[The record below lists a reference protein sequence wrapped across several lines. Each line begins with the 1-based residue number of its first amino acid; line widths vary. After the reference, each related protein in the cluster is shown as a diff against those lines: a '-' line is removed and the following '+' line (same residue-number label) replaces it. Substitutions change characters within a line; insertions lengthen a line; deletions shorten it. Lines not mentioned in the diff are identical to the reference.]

1 MAYGAK
7 YIFRFSDIYQNTTGQ
22 YIATIYKK
30 DYTDVV
36 YELTCSGSPLV
47 IETDRTGGESYKPL
61 IASKATFN
69 ILLQDGNLRFW
80 EDIPTNWNDYD
91 GLWNS
96 GSFNFSEFLTADP
109 DTFYLQIQK
118 KMPGDVYA
126 TIWKGYY
133 IYTSDLSIA
142 EIQPIS
148 LSLQFSDVLLM
159 RTNRFFNFPDTNSSP
174 SVQYFPS
181 DRISVLDIIMRCG
194 YFSGITNNVSVEFP
208 LPAPNT
214 YKNALNQTIT
224 SDANFVQKNAFLV
237 EPGKYDTIFNV
248 LSGICSQFGLM
259 AYFRDNT
266 LYIRSYENLVNNTTR
281 YTKLYNIT
289 GFNVSTDTVTYT
301 FVDNVTVN
309 DSTPELNS
317 GAFKNLGRDQ
327 SVRFNYP
334 SDQVAI
340 VNQASKNINT
350 PNYNMSSVSEIRS
363 SSGVRYS
370 VNNWYLYR
378 GREAYYNPMARQIIS
393 ISARNVE
400 LPRITPFH
408 PYATSKTEAFGA
420 EVVFATQFI
429 PRKSNIYDEF
439 NFIDSEPFSVN
450 PGDAFSFSYSA
461 YTDGRLKNYP
471 LTGTNSQNNVRP
483 RPVVSIILQATDAD
497 GEEITYFYDVATNR
511 FTTTTDFAT
520 TGVLPLITIPNHI
533 NDADLIYYNFKGI
546 LDIPAGA
553 KLRVRQY
560 EPYYIGSLVETPAN
574 DRCLYVQQ
582 CNLQVYTGSP
592 LSILPNNQ
600 QIRSYYKNVRNSDRD
615 LQLDSNIFI
624 QDGTR
629 YVPLDA
635 LMDTTESKTQN
646 PMLFSSCYGN
656 HVSDAFYTNA
666 SGANLEYFNPT
677 CVDMVY
683 NLDFISTIQEN
694 IIQNTGLINVNIE
707 GTYKS
712 DAVYFIGDKFSY
724 NVTGFGERTFVLLD
738 YAIDFK
744 QAAYNAI
751 LYSSEFSS
759 TEGKLL
765 NTQTIIN

>member
-96 GSFNFSEFLTADP
+96 GSFDFSEFLTADP

-159 RTNRFFNFPDTNSSP
+159 RVNRFFNFPDTDNSP
-174 SVQYFPS
+174 TVQYFPS

-214 YKNALNQTIT
+214 YKNALNQTIN
-224 SDANFVQKNAFLV
+224 SLANLVQKNAFLV
-237 EPGKYDTIFNV
+237 EQGKYDTIFNV
-248 LSGICSQFGLM
+248 LQGICNQFGLM
-259 AYFRDNT
+259 AYFRNDT
-266 LYIRSYENLVNNTTR
+266 LYIRSYQNLINNTTR
-281 YTKLYNIT
+281 YTTLYNIT
-289 GFNVSTDTVTYT
+289 GFNVTTDSVTYT
-301 FVDNVTVN
+301 LVDNVTVN
-309 DSTPELNS
+309 DSLPTLNS
-317 GAFKNLGRDQ
+317 GVFKNIGRDQ
-327 SVRFNYP
+327 SIRFNYP
-334 SDQVAI
+334 SDEVA
-340 VNQASKNINT
+340 VSNKPSVNINT

-363 SSGVRYS
+363 NAGLRNAI
-370 VNNWYLYR
+370 NNWYLFR
-378 GREAYYNPMARQIIS
+378 GREAYYNPLSRETIIIDS
-393 ISARNVE
+393 RNIE
-400 LPRITPFH
+400 LPRINPFH
-408 PYATSKTEAFGA
+408 PYATSKTETFGT
-420 EVVFATQFI
+420 EVVFATQFT
-429 PRKSNIYDEF
+429 PVRLFDQFE
-439 NFIDSEPFSVN
+439 FIDSEPFSVN
-450 PGDAFSFSYSA
+450 PGDAFAFSYSA

-471 LTGTNSQNNVRP
+471 TSGSTSQNNVRP

-497 GEEITYFYDVATNR
+497 NNEITYYYDVATNK
-511 FTTTTDFAT
+511 FSTTTNFTT
-520 TGVLPLITIPNHI
+520 TGVLPLITIPNHV
-533 NDADLIYYNFKGI
+533 NDADLIYYNIKGV

-560 EPYYIGSLVETPAN
+560 NPFYLGDFVTNPAN

-582 CNLQVYTGSP
+582 CNLQVYSGSSI
-592 LSILPNNQ
+592 SILPNNHK
-600 QIRSYYKNVRNSDRD
+600 IRSYYKNVLNSDKD
-615 LQLDSNIFI
+615 LNLESNIFI
-624 QDGTR
+624 QDATR
-629 YVPLDA
+629 YVPLDP
-635 LMDTTESKTQN
+635 LMDTTESKTKN
-646 PMLFSSCYGN
+646 PILFASCYGN
-656 HVSDAFYTNA
+656 HVTDAFFTPA
-666 SGANLEYFNPT
+666 SGANLQYFNPT

-683 NLDFISTIQEN
+683 DLDFISTIQEN

-724 NVTGFGERTFVLLD
+724 NVTGFGDRTFVLLD
-738 YAIDFK
+738 YAIDLK

>member
-1 MAYGAK
+1 MAYQPK
-7 YIFRFSDIYQNTTGQ
+7 YLLTFSDVYQNTPFQ
-22 YIATIYKK
+22 YESFIYKK
-30 DYTDVV
+30 DYTGPI
-36 YELTCSGSPLV
+36 YEVSGSGNPLI
-47 IETDRTGGESYKPL
+47 IETDRSGDSSYRPF
-61 IASKATFN
+61 ISSKASLN
-69 ILLQDGNLRFW
+69 LQFKAGTLKIW
-80 EDIPTNWNDYD
+80 EEIQENWNNYSGTWD
-91 GLWNS
+91 GS
-96 GSFNFSEFLTADP
+96 NFDFVEFIDAGVDE
-109 DTFYLQIQK
+109 FYLEVRRK
-118 KMPGDVYA
+118 DPGDVYNV
-126 TIWKGYY
+126 IWKGWY
-133 IYTSDLSIA
+133 IYTSDLTVT
-142 EIQPIS
+142 EIEPINMN
-148 LSLQFSDVLLM
+148 LQFSDIMMMKV
-159 RTNRFFNFPDTNSSP
+159 NRFFNFPEEAVDPTI
-174 SVQYFPS
+174 QYFPS
-181 DRISVLDIIMRCG
+181 DRISILDIIMRCG
-194 YFSGITNNVSVEFP
+194 YFADITNNVSVEFP

-214 YKNALNQTIT
+214 YKNALNQTIS

-317 GAFKNLGRDQ
+317 GVFKNLGRDQ

-350 PNYNMSSVSEIRS
+350 PNYNMSSISEIRS
-363 SSGVRYS
+363 NSGVRYS

-378 GREAYYNPMARQIIS
+378 GREAYYNPMARETVLIDS
-393 ISARNVE
+393 RNIE

-429 PRKSNIYDEF
+429 PVRLFDQYE
-439 NFIDSEPFSVN
+439 FIDSEPFSVN

-471 LTGTNSQNNVRP
+471 TSGSTSQNNVRP

-497 GEEITYFYDVATNR
+497 NNEITYYYDVATNK
-511 FTTTTDFAT
+511 FTTTTNFTT
-520 TGVLPLITIPNHI
+520 TGVLPLITIPNHV
-533 NDADLIYYNFKGI
+533 NDADLIYYNIKGV

-553 KLRVRQY
+553 KLRIRQY
-560 EPYYIGSLVETPAN
+560 SPYYLGDLVTTPAN

-600 QIRSYYKNVRNSDRD
+600 QIRSYYKNVRNSDKD
-615 LQLDSNIFI
+615 FQLDSNIFI

-629 YVPLDA
+629 YVPLDP

-666 SGANLEYFNPT
+666 SGANLQYFNPT

-683 NLDFISTIQEN
+683 NLDFIPAIQSN
-694 IIQNTGLINVNIE
+694 ILANTGLTNVTIE

-712 DAVYFIGDKFSY
+712 NAVYFIGDKFIY
-724 NVTGFGERTFVLLD
+724 DLTGYPQKTFVLLD
-738 YAIDFK
+738 YSINLK
-744 QAAYNAI
+744 QATYNAI
-751 LYSSEFSS
+751 LYSSEF
-759 TEGKLL
+759 TDATGKLL
-765 NTQTIIN
+765 TTQTIIN